1 MTSSKWTDNFHSLPS
16 LRCHSP
22 QEKTLISLPAGA
34 TLPGQMLEPQALGHR
49 PLTRLPAVSPYQNS
63 LGPKFHILDTP
74 ATPTNHR
81 PYHRAG
87 PLLVLEKHRGE
98 SCL

>member
-63 LGPKFHILDTP
+63 SGTQVPHTRHPRNPHQPQALPQSRSSTGP
-74 ATPTNHR
+74 
-81 PYHRAG
+81 
-87 PLLVLEKHRGE
+87 
-98 SCL
+98 